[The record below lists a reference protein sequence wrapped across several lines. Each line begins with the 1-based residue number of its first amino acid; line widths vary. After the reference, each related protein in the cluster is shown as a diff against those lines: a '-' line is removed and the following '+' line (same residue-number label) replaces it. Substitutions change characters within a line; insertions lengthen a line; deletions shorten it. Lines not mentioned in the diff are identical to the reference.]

1 MPHLA
6 RSQILTGYAPLARS
20 LGLAPE
26 RMVSLVGLDLAALD
40 DLDSRISAG
49 AFAELLE
56 RS

>member
-20 LGLAPE
+20 LGLSPE
-26 RMVSLVGLDLAALD
+26 RLARLVGLDLSTLN
-40 DLDSRISAG
+40 DLDSRIPAR

-56 RS
+56 R